1 MICLKSNRWHDIC
14 FEKYINQTAMK
25 KLFII
30 LTTIMVMSSCAT
42 TKEAKLARS
51 DSRKDK
57 KLAEKEAVKT
67 AVESKRFIIK
77 FDRLYFTHGGIA
89 DLVPTANYII
99 IDGDNAIINTAYL
112 GRQFS
117 GVWPVIA
124 INMKGKS
131 KNYSLTNNPSKGTYT
146 IKMDVLN
153 GKANTF
159 DVNLS
164 IGESGVCHV
173 SVSSLM
179 IDMVNYTGHI
189 VPIEP
194 KKDGPDS
201 KSMVI

>member
-1 MICLKSNRWHDIC
+1 
-14 FEKYINQTAMK
+14 MK

-30 LTTIMVMSSCAT
+30 ITTFMVMSSCAT
-42 TKEAKLARS
+42 TNQAKLSRIEA
-51 DSRKDK
+51 RKDK
-57 KLAEKEAVKT
+57 KLAEQASVRQ

-77 FDRLYFTHGGIA
+77 LDRLYFTHGGMA
-89 DLVPTANYII
+89 DLIPTANYII

-112 GRQFS
+112 GRQYS
-117 GVWPVIA
+117 IWPVIA

-131 KNYSLTNNPSKGTYT
+131 KNYSLTNNPSKGTYI

-153 GKANTF
+153 GKANSF

-164 IGESGVCHV
+164 IGDSGLCHV

-179 IDMVNYTGHI
+179 IDWVDYSGHI

-194 KKDGPDS
+194 KKDGPDP